1 MIDGKTPPD
10 VVLDAT
16 QTGDATDAIKSLT
29 KSQCYKTFSAVSIG
43 GSLWPMLYNIFRRN
57 YATVGVTSVKIAV
70 KYADRS
76 VNYVRNSFI
85 TLTPLVDFINIL
97 PQ

>member
-29 KSQCYKTFSAVSIG
+29 KSLCYKTV
-43 GSLWPMLYNIFRRN
+43 FRRL
-57 YATVGVTSVKIAV
+57 YRRETVANVTKLFS
-70 KYADRS
+70 
-76 VNYVRNSFI
+76 
-85 TLTPLVDFINIL
+85 T
-97 PQ
+97 